1 MTTIS
6 LPNKDRT
13 FAPYSMGEP
22 IAFPSKAE
30 TQSFNRVAY
39 AAAHVVADPLA
50 DNNPWLDASIDW
62 EKTIAFREYLW
73 DLGLGVAESMDTAQR
88 GMGLSWDD
96 ARELI
101 RRALEAAKARP
112 GVKIACGVG
121 TDHIAPGPDV
131 TVDDVIRAYEE
142 QIEAVEAMN
151 GRLIVMA
158 SRALARAAKSPA
170 DYARVYGRI
179 LKQVKEPVILHWL
192 GEMFDPA
199 LAGYWGSGDHMAAM
213 DTCLEIIAENA
224 AKVDGVK
231 ISLLSKEKEIAMR
244 RRLPAGVRMYT
255 GDDFNYA
262 ELIAGDEE
270 GYSDA
275 LLGIFDAI
283 APAAS
288 AGLARLA
295 KNDLQGF
302 HGILEP
308 TVPLSR
314 HIFKDPTRFYKTGVV
329 FLAWLNGLQDHFLM
343 IGGQESARS
352 ILHLTELF
360 RLADK
365 ARVLHDPDR
374 AAARMTKLLA
384 VHGMA

>member
-1 MTTIS
+1 VATIS
-6 LPNKDRT
+6 LPTKDRG
-13 FAPYSMGEP
+13 FAPYTTGEP
-22 IAFPSKAE
+22 IVLPNKGAAPK
-30 TQSFNRVAY
+30 FNRIAY

-50 DNNPWLDASIDW
+50 DNDPWLDAAVDW
-62 EKTIAFREYLW
+62 DKTIAFREYLW
-73 DLGLGVAESMDTAQR
+73 DLGLGVAEAMDTAQR
-88 GMGLSWDD
+88 GMGLDWNG
-96 ARELI
+96 AQELI
-101 RRALEAAKARP
+101 RHALEAAKRRP

-121 TDHIAPGPDV
+121 TDHLDANARVSI
-131 TVDDVIRAYEE
+131 DDIIRAYEQ
-142 QIEAVEAMN
+142 QIETIEGM
-151 GRLIVMA
+151 GGQLIVMA
-158 SRALARAAKSPA
+158 SRALARAAQSPE

-179 LKQVKEPVILHWL
+179 LRQVKQPVIIHWL

-199 LAGYWGSGDHMAAM
+199 LAGYWGAQDHTAAM
-213 DTCLEIIAENA
+213 ETCLAILEEHA
-224 AKVDGVK
+224 ARIDGIK
-231 ISLLSKEKEIAMR
+231 ISLLSKEKEISMR
-244 RRLPAGVRMYT
+244 RRLPEGVRMYT

-262 ELIAGDEE
+262 ELIAGDED

-295 KNDLQGF
+295 NGDLQGF

-314 HIFKDPTRFYKTGVV
+314 HIFKSPTRFYKTGVV

-352 ILHLTELF
+352 LLHLAELF

-365 ARVLHDPDR
+365 ARVLHDPDM
-374 AAARMTKLLA
+374 AAARMSKLLA
-384 VHGMA
+384 VHGLG